1 MWILFGIN
9 YHTVENEPQVYF
21 IGVFDTLDLANK
33 EIQNL
38 GSTKDINDF
47 FVKEVIMNHVYDLA
61 WSNDG

>member
-1 MWILFGIN
+1 MESPTTG
-9 YHTVENEPQVYF
+9 
-21 IGVFDTLDLANK
+21 DM
-33 EIQNL
+33 IQTL